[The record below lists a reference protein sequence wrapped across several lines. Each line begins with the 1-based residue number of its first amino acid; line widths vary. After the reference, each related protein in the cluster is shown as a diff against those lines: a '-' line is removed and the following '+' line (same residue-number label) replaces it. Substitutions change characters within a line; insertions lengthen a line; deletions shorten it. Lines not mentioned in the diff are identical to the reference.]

1 MSVDNAA
8 PQASLGSRI
17 LRNWFTRFLIMFV
30 VLTAVYAGSQIIPG
44 ILAKSQP
51 KEMKD
56 WFIFAGALIG
66 VPVVLLVY
74 SLLTRW
80 LERHWPSDIPAAP
93 AFRQIV
99 IGSLIGVALFSAVI
113 AILVSTG
120 HGTVALPAAFVFP
133 LAAFA
138 LSIIS
143 GVAEE
148 VIFRGA
154 MFRIVEQRFGTLIA
168 MLVSAAFFGAVHIG
182 NPGATV
188 VSSVAIALE
197 AGLMLAL
204 AYTAT
209 RTLWV
214 AIGLHF
220 AWNFTEGGIFTTQ
233 VSGGK
238 IPGILKTTLTGPDII
253 TGGSFGPE
261 ASVIAVGVCMVGALL
276 FLVVTLRRGNWKPLT
291 IRKPAV
297 V

>member
-1 MSVDNAA
+1 VTIDTVTAG
-8 PQASLGSRI
+8 PSLPARI
-17 LRNWFTRFLIMFV
+17 LHNWFTRFIIMFV
-30 VLTAVYAGSQIIPG
+30 VLTAVYAASQIIPNS
-44 ILAKSQP
+44 LAKSHAR
-51 KEMKD
+51 EMKD
-56 WFIFAGALIG
+56 WFVLADAVIG
-66 VPVVLLVY
+66 VPLVLIVY
-74 SLLTRW
+74 ALLTRW
-80 LERHWPSDIPAAP
+80 LERHWPTDIPARSAIP
-93 AFRQIV
+93 QIV
-99 IGSLIGVALFSAVI
+99 IGSIVGFVLFSTVI
-113 AILVSTG
+113 TVLVYAG
-120 HGTVALPAAFVFP
+120 HGSVALPAAFIFP
-133 LAAFA
+133 LAALA

-154 MFRIVEQRFGTLIA
+154 MFRIVEGRFGTLIA
-168 MLVSAAFFGAVHIG
+168 MLVSAAFFGAIHGG

-214 AIGLHF
+214 AVGLHF

-238 IPGILKTTLTGPDII
+238 VPGILKTTLTGPDII

-261 ASVIAVGVCMVGALL
+261 ASVIAVGVCLVGALL
-276 FLVVTLRRGNWKPLT
+276 FLIVTLRRDNWKPLT
-291 IRKPAV
+291 IRKPA
-297 V
+297 